1 MSQEQTAYSATDEV
15 TSFLE
20 KRTAWSR
27 TKILLRKSPATARF
41 GMIVI
46 AIYILVAIFAP
57 WIAPYGEAEVFAQ
70 PYAPWGGE
78 HLLGTDQIGRD
89 IYSRMIY
96 GARNTVGIALV
107 TTILAFV
114 IGGGLGLAAA
124 INRSWLDQLLSRGV
138 DVLMAIPSLIF
149 AITYI
154 FLNLLADII
163 GIITNPRLLHP
174 K

>member
-57 WIAPYGEAEVFAQ
+57 WIAPYGEAEFLRNLMHLGVANTFWAQ
-70 PYAPWGGE
+70 TK
-78 HLLGTDQIGRD
+78 LG
-89 IYSRMIY
+89 
-96 GARNTVGIALV
+96 
-107 TTILAFV
+107 
-114 IGGGLGLAAA
+114 A
-124 INRSWLDQLLSRGV
+124 ISIH
-138 DVLMAIPSLIF
+138 A
-149 AITYI
+149 
-154 FLNLLADII
+154 
-163 GIITNPRLLHP
+163 
-174 K
+174 